1 MKSILTSKGGKNR
14 MAYDEPTG
22 DLPSLGTLL
31 DDLSV
36 DKPNETR
43 KILSIVKDMQRKLD
57 HQNEV
62 HMKMAILVSELY
74 LEGELNQE
82 TFNKLDEFLKEYY
95 NNSNLTGDY

>member
-1 MKSILTSKGGKNR
+1 MKSILTSNGGKNR

-43 KILSIVKDMQRKLD
+43 KILSIVKDMQKKLD
-57 HQNEV
+57 HQDKV
-62 HMKMAILVSELY
+62 HMKIALLVSELY
-74 LEGELNQE
+74 LEGKLNQD

-95 NNSNLTGDY
+95 DTSNLTEDY